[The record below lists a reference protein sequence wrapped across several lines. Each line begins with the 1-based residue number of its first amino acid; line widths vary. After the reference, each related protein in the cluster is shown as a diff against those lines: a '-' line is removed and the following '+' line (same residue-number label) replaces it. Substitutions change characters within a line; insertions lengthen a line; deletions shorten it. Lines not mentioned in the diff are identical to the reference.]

1 MRVTTRIGLLIMG
14 KRKLG
19 LVGIWSSNIGLL
31 TLVLDDLWKSTPWLT
46 RQTKLINANQVDKSP
61 FAFAWN
67 NPIKFK
73 DPLGLSPIS
82 GGNKEI
88 CVPCAVVAGNFVK
101 GAVIEASTQVI
112 FGMASGKGFVEAT
125 QDIDLMDVAISG
137 VEEAATGGF
146 GKVGKVLFGLG
157 AEIIQAGADVKVD
170 GTIDIVGTKGST
182 KSVTGVTTE
191 VGAAIAGKKAGELTE
206 SMSDLFINRSV
217 KKELSKAKLFERN
230 AATGSK
236 NKEIGKSRV
245 KDVEKT
251 ITGNKTTS
259 AVIGH
264 FTGEV
269 TEEKI
274 KN

>member
-1 MRVTTRIGLLIMG
+1 
-14 KRKLG
+14 
-19 LVGIWSSNIGLL
+19 
-31 TLVLDDLWKSTPWLT
+31 
-46 RQTKLINANQVDKSP
+46 
-61 FAFAWN
+61 
-67 NPIKFK
+67 
-73 DPLGLSPIS
+73 
-82 GGNKEI
+82 
-88 CVPCAVVAGNFVK
+88 
-101 GAVIEASTQVI
+101 
-112 FGMASGKGFVEAT
+112 
-125 QDIDLMDVAISG
+125 
-137 VEEAATGGF
+137 
-146 GKVGKVLFGLG
+146 
-157 AEIIQAGADVKVD
+157 
-170 GTIDIVGTKGST
+170 
-182 KSVTGVTTE
+182 
-191 VGAAIAGKKAGELTE
+191 
-206 SMSDLFINRSV
+206 MSDLFINRSV